1 MPLLTYHLSIE
12 SGNYAVGL
20 EVISWKW
27 YVSLHPFLF
36 KEMVVEPM
44 NYRKTGFSIGL
55 KLILVLEVVL
65 HTNKEQAANRE
76 MFMDKDSGAE
86 MELVDQGSFLEWLA
100 ENYKSFGAT
109 LEFVSDRS

>member
-1 MPLLTYHLSIE
+1 M
-12 SGNYAVGL
+12 GL
-20 EVISWKW
+20 EVISRQW
-27 YVSLHPFLF
+27 YVSLMLSLR
-36 KEMVVEPM
+36 EVALDLE
-44 NYRKTGFSIGL
+44 NCRKIGFRISLG
-55 KLILVLEVVL
+55 LILAIEVVL